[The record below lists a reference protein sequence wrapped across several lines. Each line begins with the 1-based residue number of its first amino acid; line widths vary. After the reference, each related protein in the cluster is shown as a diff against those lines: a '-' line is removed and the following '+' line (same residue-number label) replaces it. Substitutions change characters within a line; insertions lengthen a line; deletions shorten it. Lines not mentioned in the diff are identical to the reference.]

1 MEMTQMNS
9 NEGKGIG
16 IPCPFVDEN
25 NIKGFYEEYAFLDNF
40 FACKV
45 VFEGD
50 LYPSSENA
58 FQAAK
63 AMWCDRPPF
72 TTCDAFKAKALGQR
86 VAMDLD
92 EWERKKKQVMRKVLW
107 DKFTRN
113 SELKEKLLATGEKY
127 LEETNWHGDV
137 YWGVCGGYG
146 ENNLGKL
153 LMEIRTNL
161 RNMG

>member
-1 MEMTQMNS
+1 MAMN
-9 NEGKGIG
+9 KMDA
-16 IPCPFVDEN
+16 CPVVDDYSL
-25 NIKGFYEEYAFLDNF
+25 KGFFGEYSFLSNF
-40 FACKV
+40 EPCNV

-63 AMWCDRPPF
+63 AMWADRAQF
-72 TTCDAFKAKALGQR
+72 TTCTAAESKKLGSK
-86 VAMDLD
+86 VAMNVDK
-92 EWERKKKQVMRKVLW
+92 WEQRKLKVMRNVLW

-113 SELKEKLLATGEKY
+113 PELREKLLATGNKI
-127 LEETNWHGDV
+127 LEETNWWGDV

-146 ENNLGKL
+146 ENKLGKL